1 MYPMDTICVG
11 DSADTI
17 RTIPSMGEWY
27 DRAKT
32 RMADKGV
39 TQEQLLELFGVKTR
53 GAVGHYL
60 NGRRDPSSIV
70 LVTLAD
76 RLEMTLDELLRGQSQ
91 PVSLTGEILASAIE
105 EARRTAANLGMDDFD
120 PSDPQD
126 AEMVAEALYELT
138 GGKASATPEK
148 AHQKFEREARTNGKQ
163 SRTGKAGG
171 TGGTARAAKA
181 GGKVVASGSRR
192 RKSA

>member
-1 MYPMDTICVG
+1 MYPVDTICVG

-17 RTIPSMGEWY
+17 RTIPAMGEWY
-27 DRAKT
+27 DRAKS
-32 RMADKGV
+32 RMVGKGV
-39 TQEQLLELFGVKTR
+39 TQEQLMELFGVKTR

-60 NGRRDPSSIV
+60 NGRRDPSSTV

-76 RLEMTLDELLRGQSQ
+76 RLEMTLDELLRGESQ
-91 PVSLTGEILASAIE
+91 PVSLSGEILASAIE

-120 PSDPQD
+120 PSDPHD

-138 GGKASATPEK
+138 GGTATATPEK

-163 SRTGKAGG
+163 SGTGTTRRTGGA
-171 TGGTARAAKA
+171 TRSAKA
-181 GGKVVASGSRR
+181 GGEGVAPGSRR